1 MSAALAG
8 IISVAAGLDIYFPG
22 LAFII
27 TFAAGVVLQPYANI
41 LERMGINDAVG
52 AVTVHGTIGL
62 FGLIMLG
69 VFGIGYP
76 SLDAFMGGAVRPT
89 ISLTGQILG
98 AVVFFLL
105 SFFLVCSVL
114 DPQRVGHDAHSR
126 IDKTSRA

>member
-69 VFGIGYP
+69 VSAIGY
-76 SLDAFMGGAVRPT
+76 SALDAFTGGVVRPT
-89 ISLTGQILG
+89 ISLTGQIVG

-105 SFFLVCSVL
+105 GFVPDYVVSLI
-114 DPQRVGHDAHSR
+114 QRVGHDAHSR
-126 IDKTSRA
+126 IDRTSRA

>member
-1 MSAALAG
+1 M
-8 IISVAAGLDIYFPG
+8 
-22 LAFII
+22 
-27 TFAAGVVLQPYANI
+27 
-41 LERMGINDAVG
+41 
-52 AVTVHGTIGL
+52 HGTIGL

-114 DPQRVGHDAHSR
+114 DPQRLGMMPTPESTELAELNLVKVFA
-126 IDKTSRA
+126 